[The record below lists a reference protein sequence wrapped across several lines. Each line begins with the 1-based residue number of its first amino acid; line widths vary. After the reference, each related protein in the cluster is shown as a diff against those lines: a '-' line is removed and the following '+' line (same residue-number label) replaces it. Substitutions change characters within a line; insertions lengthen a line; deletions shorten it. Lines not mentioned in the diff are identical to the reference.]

1 MVSFSS
7 VMVMRRTTER
17 IEKEQQIKQALTDRK
32 IPKDELPQYL
42 QDGDSDSD
50 NE

>member
-1 MVSFSS
+1 MLRDGSFWPN
-7 VMVMRRTTER
+7 RNNWER
-17 IEKEQQIKQALTDRK
+17 AAKQALTDRK

-50 NE
+50 N